1 MNLLKTLLHGFMTM
15 LLGALLAT
23 GLVVLLSTLLGD
35 PKLAIILV
43 GVFTVI
49 CFISL
54 LGYEFMKK

>member
-1 MNLLKTLLHGFMTM
+1 MNLLKTLLHGFITL